1 MELAGK
7 RLAQLKDMCTFAP
20 LLAGASIYDGGRSSV
35 VEQRIVVPS
44 VVGSSPI
51 VHPNHSERPFQYRIG
66 AVFSFYRSVSY
77 VDLLFLLLF
86 YLCKTGCNRLAVY
99 GRVHCLSGCPSF
111 PIERA
116 ITQLSHDEEDK
127 NSV

>member
-1 MELAGK
+1 
-7 RLAQLKDMCTFAP
+7 MCTFAP

-66 AVFSFYRSVSY
+66 AVSF
-77 VDLLFLLLF
+77 LFTWLSLSHGLTLF
-86 YLCKTGCNRLAVY
+86 AFIFVGLAVIK
-99 GRVHCLSGCPSF
+99 L
-111 PIERA
+111 
-116 ITQLSHDEEDK
+116 
-127 NSV
+127 

>member
-1 MELAGK
+1 
-7 RLAQLKDMCTFAP
+7 MCTFAP

-66 AVFSFYRSVSY
+66 AVSFYLHGSVSHM
-77 VDLLFLLLF
+77 DLPFLLLS
-86 YLCKTGCNRLAVY
+86 LWDWR
-99 GRVHCLSGCPSF
+99 
-111 PIERA
+111 
-116 ITQLSHDEEDK
+116 
-127 NSV
+127 